1 MKVSASKKLHILQ
14 LAGDCDPM
22 NGQEFKQ
29 HRTERRLNQRQWAS
43 LLGVSYSSVT
53 KWETKPTESIP
64 RYVAQQVEGLK
75 MDKFTL
81 KNLSPEQQEK
91 LAKRVAESGK
101 TLEEYVSD
109 LLKAI
114 LSISIFGA
122 IAYIFV
128 S

>member
-1 MKVSASKKLHILQ
+1 
-14 LAGDCDPM
+14 M

-53 KWETKPTESIP
+53 KWETKPAESIP

-81 KNLSPEQQEK
+81 KNLSPDQQEK

-114 LSISIFGA
+114 LSISILGA
-122 IAYIFV
+122 IAYALV
-128 S
+128 A